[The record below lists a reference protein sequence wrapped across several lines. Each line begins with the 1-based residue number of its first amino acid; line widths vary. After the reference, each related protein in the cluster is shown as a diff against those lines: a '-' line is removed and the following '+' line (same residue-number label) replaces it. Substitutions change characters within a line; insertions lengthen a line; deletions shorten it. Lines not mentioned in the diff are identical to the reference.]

1 MNIMLDEGKVSDFL
15 GKANDALFKAYN
27 KYQYLKGAQDS
38 ERIYNKK
45 AFKSDLPKSV
55 DGVKLPSQIVTKGD
69 VKYIGK
75 DELNGYIK
83 ISFDARDVSDD
94 MKLLIDPEPR
104 TKSGRKSTSSKGSAL
119 FNYITDY
126 DNGIIT
132 MELPMDGYDRRNMTT
147 KVKDAAN
154 KFKDKVGTFMKS
166 ENVQINESVSWGYF
180 DKYDPIMDEYLPASG
195 EGETM
200 ASQIVTAVAKL
211 VYKWYNDGDVFD
223 NTHYLQGWANDLSS
237 YANWLYMN
245 VPKCN
250 LILDTIENIK
260 TEGEYEDLLQKLT
273 DYCFSDEVLN
283 KFKDKEKKGSIY
295 SAVGPYSFKDYED
308 EDEDWD
314 DYEYEDEEWDESLT
328 LREGDSKTSD
338 YKFVYSTPSGR
349 LSFEYIDASDDD
361 DAMNKFRE
369 IHPYNVILKWGPNPH
384 KNQNE
389 ELELKEES
397 DIDLSDF
404 YTEGDWSAELDDYYD
419 EVEYARD
426 NHPADKTIVPKLSKT
441 VMDSDGFT
449 TDYVLYYDTENDKW
463 ICIFGDRD
471 VYTPYNTE
479 PDYETDSRE
488 DAYEWFDSYEGIT
501 ESVMTPTP
509 IPYKRNKE
517 EELELELKES
527 STQHNYR
534 VTFFDKSIN
543 DYKDTIVTADSAKDA
558 ANKFREIN
566 HGEILEIKNDSFT
579 NPKTYYKQGWNSV
592 REEELELAIEESET
606 PLNLAVTSYQTGEW
620 LNPED
625 FDNFEDYDEYYS
637 YYDMGPENFY
647 KEYKDIVDFS
657 PEFIA
662 QYSNDLQEDTSIE
675 TNEKAIKVINDVYNE
690 KGDID
695 SDESIAE
702 IEKRIKQQGITMDAD
717 SLGDIL
723 IKSAEMID
731 TLGESL
737 SNKDANKLEK
747 ELRAKIKEVFLSK
760 FGFEE
765 DDWNEYS
772 YLKVTNPFINSEG
785 DKGTKIEV
793 RAEVNYND
801 LMYLARELDKIITKY
816 DEYAYFEPVT
826 PGIMEAYIW
835 DGYNL
840 GESLTEG
847 LLDSVAYIDLD
858 NAEATENPEE
868 YVEYLIN
875 HELKLDKVKG
885 AFKTAIKPIF
895 FKAIKYLNTFKDII
909 SNFQQRGNVFY
920 IDYKRPVTEG
930 KKVSFKDHH
939 ICQGCGNPLSK
950 CTCEIEGLD
959 FSGGTQVSNIGQHKV
974 DKLDMIEEN
983 YDNKTEILD
992 AIADELKL
1000 NDYTKEV
1007 LIHDVN
1013 NLRGDEWVKV
1023 IKTSCSPELV
1033 AKFMKLIK

>member
-1 MNIMLDEGKVSDFL
+1 MDIVLDEGKIGDFL

-104 TKSGRKSTSSKGSAL
+104 TKSGRKSTSSKGSVL

-126 DNGIIT
+126 DNGIVT
-132 MELPMDGYDRRNMTT
+132 MELPMDGYDRRNMKT

-166 ENVQINESVSWGYF
+166 EDVQINESVSWGYF

-223 NTHYLQGWANDLSS
+223 NTYYLQGWANDLSS

-314 DYEYEDEEWDESLT
+314 DDEYEDEEWDESLT

-338 YKFVYSTPSGR
+338 YKFVYSTPSGH

-397 DIDLSDF
+397 
-404 YTEGDWSAELDDYYD
+404 
-419 EVEYARD
+419 
-426 NHPADKTIVPKLSKT
+426 
-441 VMDSDGFT
+441 
-449 TDYVLYYDTENDKW
+449 
-463 ICIFGDRD
+463 
-471 VYTPYNTE
+471 
-479 PDYETDSRE
+479 
-488 DAYEWFDSYEGIT
+488 
-501 ESVMTPTP
+501 VMTPTP

-543 DYKDTIVTADSAKDA
+543 DYNDTIVTADSAKDA

-579 NPKTYYKQGWNSV
+579 NPKTYYKQGWSSV
-592 REEELELAIEESET
+592 REEELELAVEEDKT

-625 FDNFEDYDEYYS
+625 FDNFENYDEYYS

-662 QYSNDLQEDTSIE
+662 QYGSDLQEDTSVE
-675 TNEKAIKVINDVYNE
+675 TDEKAIKVINDVYKE
-690 KGDID
+690 KGNID

-717 SLGDIL
+717 SLGDMI
-723 IKSAEMID
+723 IKSAEMLD
-731 TLGESL
+731 TLSESL
-737 SNKDANKLEK
+737 SNRDVNKLEK
-747 ELRAKIKEVFLSK
+747 ELRAKIKEVFLSPS

-765 DDWNEYS
+765 DDWDDYVHVEITSPY
-772 YLKVTNPFINSEG
+772 VNSEG
-785 DKGTKIEV
+785 DKGTKVEV
-793 RAEVNYND
+793 RAELSYEE
-801 LMYLARELDKIITKY
+801 LMYLARKLDEILIKY
-816 DEYAYFEPVT
+816 DRDSYFEPVC
-826 PGIMEAYIW
+826 PGIMDAYIW
-835 DGYNL
+835 DNNPIR
-840 GESLTEG
+840 ESLSEDIFDPSTCIN
-847 LLDSVAYIDLD
+847 LDDADSTKD
-858 NAEATENPEE
+858 PEK
-868 YVEYLIN
+868 YVEYLID
-875 HELKLDKVKG
+875 HELKLDRAKG
-885 AFKTAIKPIF
+885 VFKTVFKPIF

-909 SNFQQRGNVFY
+909 SNFQQRGNTFY
-920 IDYKRPVTEG
+920 IDYQRPVTEG

-939 ICQGCGNPLSK
+939 ICQGCGKPLSQ
-950 CTCEIEGLD
+950 CTCEVEGLD

-974 DKLDMIEEN
+974 DNLDMIESE
-983 YDNKTEILD
+983 E
-992 AIADELKL
+992 
-1000 NDYTKEV
+1000 
-1007 LIHDVN
+1007 
-1013 NLRGDEWVKV
+1013 
-1023 IKTSCSPELV
+1023 
-1033 AKFMKLIK
+1033 